1 MTIFAKNLTTND
13 KSSQKPIIM
22 SSNLHLYLLS
32 LGIAAAMATDAS
44 AIAPKHRG
52 VDLPAPIAQ
61 RQRALRQAPAPITVP
76 GVKTLR
82 SGSPRQQA
90 PAALRAKGRNGE
102 TTLLYGNQI
111 YSSTW
116 TSQASC
122 GIYTLDPATGSTSAV
137 FTDPNLNGVGGAV
150 YFDGKYYALNYT
162 AYNNQIVDIAAFIYD
177 TQSWT
182 QTLHKQLSPADFT
195 NSIALDLAYDA
206 TTETVYGLFY
216 AGNYTVYLGTL
227 DMRTFKPAKVADLPA
242 ETNLNSIAFTADG
255 RLYATDDTGNFYSV
269 DKATAQLNKISSVG
283 EEDHSCYY
291 YTSAAIDDATS
302 TYYYSYQPEVGN
314 GTLYGISLADGKW
327 NVAAQLANEAQFAGL
342 YVPQPLAANGA
353 PAAVTDAMADFDGGS
368 LSGHINFTMP
378 SVSFGGSNLDG
389 TLDYTVSADGTVL
402 ASGSGAPG
410 ADVSAPVTV
419 AAPGFTTFV
428 IRISNAA
435 GQGPKYEIDA
445 YVGPDA
451 PKAVGN
457 LTAEK
462 TSDTEITISWTAPT
476 ESVNGGHFNADAL
489 TYTIVRLPDGKIVG
503 QGITQTSCTDV
514 IADLPMGS
522 YSYEVT
528 AGDGTTSSPAAKTE
542 PMVLGSYVALPIDH
556 QFKQSDNEFSL
567 YTVID
572 ANGDNKKWMAGSTY
586 VYMLAPA
593 SGQEA
598 EDDWLITPPMR
609 FIAGKTYTLEFDAGL
624 NTTGTGTPEGHM
636 DVMLGSGKT
645 PEALSTNLVST
656 THGKKGSAIQ
666 FTVTTK
672 DFTVPAD
679 GIYHIGFHAVTPKAT
694 SSGLRI
700 RYIKISSA
708 SIPVAGE
715 IVGITPA
722 AAGALSASVE
732 YTAPSKDLAGA
743 DLEGLL
749 TINAYV
755 GGELKKTVENVTPG
769 ATISFDVE
777 TIQGNSTIAVS
788 AANADGEG
796 ARASGSVYT
805 GFDYPLNPT
814 DVKAVLSADGKTVT
828 LSWTAPG
835 AAGEQGGYVPVDQ
848 LSYYIFDA
856 FGQLSDPAIASTT
869 ANSYVFDYSNKDF
882 GAEGQDFVAFQVTAA
897 YNVGQQELA
906 SYPGTN
912 SNILAV
918 GKPWN
923 LPFSETFPDATPEHT
938 LWGIDYAG
946 TSPRAEFAVYGDNQY
961 FEEYDE
967 NDNPVYINSQDADG
981 GFIVMGAESNGY
993 KVGIYSG
1000 MIDISGTTTPVLEFH
1015 TRATANQLDVMLAKA
1030 NGEYTTV
1037 RTFDFKEEPY
1047 SDWTA
1052 VRIPLNGY
1060 ISAGTIMFELLVTTK
1075 DASYYGT
1082 NYVAI
1087 DHIRVR
1093 DIRDYNISIS
1103 RMAAPSEVFAGQ
1115 KFSISAKVTNDG
1127 LRASTGASVEML
1139 HNGTVL
1145 LSKDLEGTLEPDE
1158 SVTVSFDDI
1167 LLYNDTK
1174 GPNFFGMRISSG
1186 TDEDESDN
1194 LVEKFITVKPAEY
1207 DGVDGLTATLTSDPE
1222 AAIILSWNAPDI
1234 DAMPRAEEILE
1245 DFESYEAF
1253 TIEDF
1258 GPWTLVDEDGNSTYG
1273 AYDEDTWEDYD
1284 YPHAGDAM
1292 AFQIF
1297 NASQINATPE
1307 AYGAYS
1313 GSQCAIAP
1321 YCYNGSDWMISPELS
1336 GVAQTI
1342 SFMAAFNSSLT
1353 YGMGDI
1359 VEVWYSTGST
1369 DIADF
1374 IQIKSYDCTNKWTL
1388 VSADLPE
1395 GARRFAIRGRAGY
1408 NGVRI
1413 DDIRYKAGDG
1423 VPADLAIVGY
1433 NIYRN
1438 GILINTEPV
1447 ADTTYTD
1454 IPSRDGSYRY
1464 RVSAIYNYGETDPC
1478 EAVSADFSGIGT
1490 LDAEVAPVRYFN
1502 LQGIEIDEPAPDAV
1516 VIRVQGRTATK
1527 QLRQ

>member
-13 KSSQKPIIM
+13 KSPQKPIIM

-44 AIAPKHRG
+44 AIAPKQRG

-61 RQRALRQAPAPITVP
+61 RQRTLRQAPSPITVP

-82 SGSPRQQA
+82 NGSPRQQA

-150 YFDGKYYALNYT
+150 YFDGKYYVLNYT
-162 AYNNQIVDIAAFIYD
+162 AYNNQIVDIAAYIYD

-255 RLYATDDTGNFYSV
+255 RLFATDDTGNFYSV

-283 EEDHSCYY
+283 DDDHFCYY

-302 TYYYSYQPEVGN
+302 TYYYSYQPEAGN

-327 NVAAQLANEAQFAGL
+327 NVAAQLSNEAQFAGL

-353 PAAVTDAMADFDGGS
+353 PAAVTDAMADFNGGS

-378 SVSFGGSNLDG
+378 SVSFGGANLDG
-389 TLDYTVSADGTVL
+389 TLDYTVSADGSVL
-402 ASGSGAPG
+402 ATGSGAPG

-476 ESVNGGHFNADAL
+476 ESVNGGHFNADAV

-503 QGITQTSCTDV
+503 QGISQTSCTDV

-528 AGDGTTSSPAAKTE
+528 AYDGTTSSPAAKTE

-593 SGQEA
+593 SSQEA

-609 FIAGKTYTLEFDAGL
+609 FAAGKTYTLEFEAGL

-636 DVMLGSGKT
+636 DVMLGTGKT

-666 FTVTTK
+666 YTVTTK

-769 ATISFDVE
+769 ATITFDVE
-777 TIQGNSTIAVS
+777 TTQGNSTIAVS

-918 GKPWN
+918 GKPWS

-1037 RTFDFKEEPY
+1037 RTFDFKEEPC

-1139 HNGTVL
+1139 HNGSVL

-1194 LVEKFITVKPAEY
+1194 LVEKFITVKPVEY

-1478 EAVSADFSGIGT
+1478 EAVTADFSGIGT
-1490 LDAEVAPVRYFN
+1490 LDAEAAPVRYFN
-1502 LQGIEIDEPAPDAV
+1502 LQGIEIDEPAADAV

>member
-1 MTIFAKNLTTND
+1 
-13 KSSQKPIIM
+13 M

-32 LGIAAAMATDAS
+32 LGISAAIASDAAAIS
-44 AIAPKHRG
+44 PKHQG
-52 VDLPAPIAQ
+52 VDIPAPIAQ
-61 RQRALRQAPAPITVP
+61 RQHSLRQAPATINIP
-76 GVKTLR
+76 GIKTLR
-82 SGSPRQQA
+82 NGATRQQA

-116 TSQASC
+116 TSMSQC

-137 FTDPNLNGVGGAV
+137 FTDPNLYGVGGAV
-150 YFDGKYYALNYT
+150 YYDGKYYALNYT
-162 AYNNQIVDIAAFIYD
+162 SYNNQIVDIAAYVYD

-182 QTLHKQLSPADFT
+182 LTQHKQLNPSEFVG
-195 NSIALDLAYDA
+195 SIALDLAYDA
-206 TTETVYGLFY
+206 TTSTVYGLFY
-216 AGNYTVYLGTL
+216 AGNFTVYLGTL

-269 DKATAQLNKISSVG
+269 DKATAQLNKISSIG
-283 EEDHSCYY
+283 DESHFCYY
-291 YTSAAIDDATS
+291 YTTAAIDDATS
-302 TYYYSYQPEVGN
+302 TYYYSYQPEEGD

-327 NVAAQLANEAQFAGL
+327 NVAAELANQAQFAGL
-342 YVPQPLAANGA
+342 YVPQPLASNGA
-353 PAAVTDAMADFDGGS
+353 PAAVTAATIDFDGGS
-368 LSGHINFTMP
+368 LSGHVYFTMP
-378 SVSFGGSNLDG
+378 SVSYGGTNLDG
-389 TLDYTVSADGTVL
+389 TLDYTIEANGTVV
-402 ASGSGAPG
+402 ASGSAAPG
-410 ADVSAPVTV
+410 SVVSAPVTLDASGV
-419 AAPGFTTFV
+419 TVFT
-428 IRISNAA
+428 IRTSNAEGSA
-435 GQGPKYEIDA
+435 PKYEIEA
-445 YVGPDA
+445 YIGTDA
-451 PKAVGN
+451 PKAVTD
-457 LTAEK
+457 LSAEK
-462 TSDTEITISWTAPT
+462 TSDTEITISWTAPA
-476 ESVNGGHFNADAL
+476 ESVNGGYFDADAV
-489 TYTIVRLPDGKIVG
+489 TYTVVRRPDGKVVAEDISATECSD
-503 QGITQTSCTDV
+503 I
-514 IADLPMGS
+514 IADMPMAS
-522 YSYEVT
+522 YYYEVT
-528 AGDGTTSSPAAKTE
+528 ANAGDAASAVAATD
-542 PMVLGSYVALPIDH
+542 PIVLGSYVSLPIDH
-556 QFKQSDNEFSL
+556 QFKQSDNEFGL

-572 ANGDNKKWMAGSTY
+572 ANGDNKKWMAGTTY

-593 SGQEA
+593 KEQEA
-598 EDDWLITPPMR
+598 EDDWLITPPVR
-609 FIAGKTYTLEFDAGL
+609 LIAGKTYTLEFEAGL

-636 DVMLGSGKT
+636 DVMLGTGKT

-656 THGKKGSAIQ
+656 THGKKGSGIDY
-666 FTVTTK
+666 TVTTK

-743 DLEGLL
+743 DLEGPL
-749 TINAYV
+749 TINVYV
-755 GGELKKTVENVTPG
+755 GGELKKTVENVAPG
-769 ATISFDVE
+769 ATVTFDVE
-777 TIQGNSTIAVS
+777 TAQGNSTIAVS

-796 ARASGSVYT
+796 AKASGSVYT

-835 AAGEQGGYVPVDQ
+835 AAGEQGGYVPVEQ

-856 FGQLSDPAIASTT
+856 FGQLTDPAIASTSAT
-869 ANSYVFDYSNKDF
+869 SYVFDYSGKDF
-882 GAEGQDFVAFQVTAA
+882 GAEGQDFVAFQVTAT

-918 GKPWN
+918 GKPWS

-1000 MIDISGTTTPVLEFH
+1000 MIDISGTTTPVLEFQ

-1037 RTFDFKEEPY
+1037 RTLDFKEEPC
-1047 SDWTA
+1047 SEWTA

-1060 ISAGTIMFELLVTTK
+1060 ISAGTIQFELLVTTK

-1103 RMAAPSEVFAGQ
+1103 RMSAPSEVFAGQ

-1127 LRASTGASVEML
+1127 LRPSKGASVEML
-1139 HNGTVL
+1139 HNGSVL
-1145 LSKDLEGTLEPDE
+1145 LAKDLEGTLEPDE

-1207 DGVDGLTATLTSDPE
+1207 DGVDGLTATLTSDP
-1222 AAIILSWNAPDI
+1222 ASAIVLSWNAPDI

-1297 NASQINATPE
+1297 NAGQINATPD

-1353 YGMGDI
+1353 YGMGDV

-1438 GILINTEPV
+1438 GILVNTEPV

-1454 IPSRDGSYRY
+1454 IPAKDGTYRY

-1478 EAVSADFSGIGT
+1478 EAVSADFSAIGT
-1490 LDAEVAPVRYFN
+1490 IGADAAPVRYFN

>member
-1 MTIFAKNLTTND
+1 
-13 KSSQKPIIM
+13 M
-22 SSNLHLYLLS
+22 SSNLHHCLLF
-32 LGIAAAMATDAS
+32 LGISAAIATDAS
-44 AIAPKHRG
+44 AIAPKHQG
-52 VDLPAPIAQ
+52 VDIPAPIAQ
-61 RQRALRQAPAPITVP
+61 RHRTLRQAPAHITLP
-76 GVKTLR
+76 GVKTIR
-82 SGSPRQQA
+82 NGAPRQQS
-90 PAALRAKGRNGE
+90 PAALRVKSRDGE

-111 YSSTW
+111 YSSSW
-116 TSQASC
+116 TSTASC
-122 GIYTLDPATGSTSAV
+122 GIYTLDPANGSTSAV
-137 FTDPNLNGVGGAV
+137 FTDADLYGIGGAV
-150 YFDGKYYALNYT
+150 YYDGKYYALNYT
-162 AYNNQIVDIAAFIYD
+162 SYNNQIIDIAASIYD

-182 QTLHKQLSPADFT
+182 QTLHKQLSSSEFVG
-195 NSIALDLAYDA
+195 SIALDLAYDN

-216 AGNYTVYLGTL
+216 AGDYTVYLGTL
-227 DMRTFKPAKVADLPA
+227 DMRTFKPAKVANLPA
-242 ETNLNSIAFTADG
+242 ETNVNSIAFTADG
-255 RLYATDDTGNFYSV
+255 RLYATDDTGNFYSI
-269 DKATAQLNKISSVG
+269 DKATAQLSKISSIG
-283 EEDHSCYY
+283 DESHFCYY

-302 TYYYSYQPEVGN
+302 TYYYAYQPEEGN
-314 GTLYGISLADGKW
+314 GTLFAISLADGQW
-327 NVAAQLANEAQFAGL
+327 SVASELANEAQFAGL

-353 PAAVTDAMADFDGGS
+353 PAAVTNASVDFANGS
-368 LSGHINFTMP
+368 LSGFVNFTMP
-378 SVSFGGSNLDG
+378 TSTFDGSPLSGSLGYTITVDG
-389 TLDYTVSADGTVL
+389 DVI
-402 ASGSGAPG
+402 ASGS
-410 ADVSAPVTV
+410 ADAGSDVRAAVTV
-419 AAPGFTTFV
+419 SSAGSTTFV
-428 IRISNAA
+428 VRASNSDGA
-435 GQGPKYEIDA
+435 GIKHEIEE
-445 YVGPDA
+445 YIGPDA
-451 PKAVGN
+451 PSAVGD

-462 TSDTEITISWTAPT
+462 ASDTEVTISWTAPSG
-476 ESVNGGHFNADAL
+476 SVNGGYFNADAL
-489 TYTIVRLPDGKIVG
+489 TYTVVRRPDGKIVA
-503 QGITQTSCTDV
+503 QGIAATECTDA

-522 YSYEVT
+522 YYYEVT
-528 AGDGTTSSPAAKTE
+528 AGDGVSFSPVAKTA
-542 PMVLGSYVALPIDH
+542 PLVLGSYVPLPIDH
-556 QFKQSDNEFSL
+556 QFKKDDNEFSL

-572 ANGDNKKWMAGSTY
+572 ANGDNKKWLAGSTY

-593 SGQEA
+593 TGQEA

-609 FIAGKTYTLEFDAGL
+609 LIAGKTYTLEFEAGL

-636 DVMLGSGKT
+636 DVMLGTGKT
-645 PEALSTNLVST
+645 PEALSTNLAST
-656 THGKKGSAIQ
+656 THVKKGSAIQ

-672 DFTVPAD
+672 DFTVAAD

-708 SIPVAGE
+708 AIPVAGE
-715 IVGITPA
+715 INAITPA
-722 AAGALSASVE
+722 AAGTLSATVK
-732 YTAPSKDLAGA
+732 YTAPAKDLSGA
-743 DLEGLL
+743 DLEGNL
-749 TINAYV
+749 TIKAYV
-755 GGELKKTVENVTPG
+755 AGELKNTIGNVGPG
-769 ATISFDVE
+769 TTINFDVD
-777 TIQGNSTIAVS
+777 TAQGTNTVAVS
-788 AANADGEG
+788 ASNADGEG
-796 ARASGSVYT
+796 AQASAPVFT
-805 GFDYPLNPT
+805 GYDYPLNPT
-814 DVKAVLSADGKTVT
+814 DVKATLSADGKSVT

-835 AAGEQGGYVPVDQ
+835 ATGEQGGYVPVDQ

-856 FGQLSDPAIASTT
+856 FGQIYDPAIASTT

-882 GAEGQDFVAFQVTAA
+882 GAEGQDFAAFQITAS
-897 YNVGQQELA
+897 YNVGQQEYA

-912 SNILAV
+912 SNILAI
-918 GKPWN
+918 GKPWS

-946 TSPRAEFAVYGDNQY
+946 TSPRAEFAIYGDNQY
-961 FEEYDE
+961 FEEYGDD
-967 NDNPVYINSQDADG
+967 DNPIYINPQDADG

-993 KVGIYSG
+993 KIGIYSG

-1037 RTFDFKEEPY
+1037 RTFDFKEEPC

-1060 ISAGTIMFELLVTTK
+1060 ITAGSIQFELLVTTK
-1075 DASYYGT
+1075 DASFYGT

-1093 DIRDYNISIS
+1093 DIRDYNLSIS
-1103 RMAAPSEVFAGQ
+1103 RLSAPSEIIAGN
-1115 KFSISAKVTNDG
+1115 KFSLAAKVTNDG
-1127 LRASTGASVEML
+1127 LRASTGATVEML

-1145 LSKDLEGTLEPDE
+1145 LAKDLEGTLEPDE
-1158 SVTVSFDDI
+1158 TVTVSFDDI
-1167 LLYNDTK
+1167 VLYNDSK
-1174 GPNFFGMRISSG
+1174 GPNFFGLRISSG
-1186 TDEDESDN
+1186 VDEDPTDD
-1194 LVEKFITVKPAEY
+1194 LVEKFIEVKPAEY
-1207 DGVDGLTATLTSDPE
+1207 DGVDGLTATLVSDTEP
-1222 AAIILSWNAPDI
+1222 AIVLSWNAPDI
-1234 DAMPRAEEILE
+1234 DSMPRTEEVLE

-1258 GPWTLVDEDGNSTYG
+1258 GPWTLVDEDGNSTYA
-1273 AYDEDTWEDYD
+1273 AYDEDSDTMDDYD

-1297 NASQINATPE
+1297 NASQINATE
-1307 AYGAYS
+1307 GAYGAYS

-1342 SFMAAFNSSLT
+1342 SFMAAFNSALT
-1353 YGMGDI
+1353 YGMGDV

-1413 DDIRYKAGDG
+1413 DDIRYKAGEG

-1433 NIYRN
+1433 HIYRN
-1438 GILINTEPV
+1438 GIRLTDKPATE
-1447 ADTTYTD
+1447 TTYTD
-1454 IPSRDGSYRY
+1454 TPSKDGTYHY
-1464 RVSAIYNYGETDPC
+1464 AVSAVYNYGETDPC
-1478 EAVSADFSGIGT
+1478 EPVSAEYSGIGSV
-1490 LDAEVAPVRYFN
+1490 DADAVPVRYFN

-1527 QLRQ
+1527 QLQR